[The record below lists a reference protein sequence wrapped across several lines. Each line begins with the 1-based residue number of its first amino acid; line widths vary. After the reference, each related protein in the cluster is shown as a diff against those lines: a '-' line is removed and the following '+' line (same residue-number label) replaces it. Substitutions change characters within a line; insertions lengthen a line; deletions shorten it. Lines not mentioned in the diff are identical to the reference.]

1 MSGFSRK
8 ENTFVKICWYI
19 YSFALSR
26 RYKIVIKGIELLEAP
41 GGKIMFPNHQS
52 HVDPQIMAI
61 QTFKYSGITPVVA
74 DRFFK
79 IPVIKFFLRKWE
91 AVKVSD
97 LKSNR
102 DMNILQ
108 RMNKEIHEAAK
119 RGKAVIIYP
128 SGQLTDQG
136 IERVYNK
143 QGAYSLMAD
152 LPDNVKV
159 LGVRISGLWGSIW
172 SKAWEGKQPPFLPTY
187 IKAIGIWFANLIFF
201 APKRT
206 VTIEFVDITKEAKE
220 QAKNDRKTFNAFL
233 ENFYNVN
240 GMQEPVYIKH
250 FFFAPRSKRKLPENL
265 RKKTE

>member
-1 MSGFSRK
+1 MLGFKRK
-8 ENTFVKICWYI
+8 ENSIVIICWHAYHFI
-19 YSFALSR
+19 LSR

-74 DRFFK
+74 ERFFK

-102 DMNILQ
+102 DTNILQ
-108 RMNKEIHEAAK
+108 RMNKEIHEAAR

-143 QGAYSLMAD
+143 QGAYSLMTD
-152 LPDNVKV
+152 LPDDIKV
-159 LGVRISGLWGSIW
+159 LVVRIHGLWGS
-172 SKAWEGKQPPFLPTY
+172 
-187 IKAIGIWFANLIFF
+187 
-201 APKRT
+201 
-206 VTIEFVDITKEAKE
+206 
-220 QAKNDRKTFNAFL
+220 
-233 ENFYNVN
+233 
-240 GMQEPVYIKH
+240 
-250 FFFAPRSKRKLPENL
+250 
-265 RKKTE
+265 